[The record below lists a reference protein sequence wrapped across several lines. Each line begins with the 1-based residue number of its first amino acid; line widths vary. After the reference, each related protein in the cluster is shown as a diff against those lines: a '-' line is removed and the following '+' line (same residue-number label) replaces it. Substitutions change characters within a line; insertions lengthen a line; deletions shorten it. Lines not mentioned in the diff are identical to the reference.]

1 MKETVSKYLYL
12 TKPGIVYG
20 NVLTILAGYFFG
32 SAWNIQIANFILVI
46 FGSGFVIGG
55 AGVFNNLIDRDID
68 KYMQRTK
75 NRASVLGTISTME
88 GIIYGTILSL
98 LGFLLLAYI
107 NRLVF
112 ILGLIGF
119 FDYVIIYDFCKR
131 RSIYGTLIGSISG
144 SIPLVSGYVASTNR
158 IDLTFWILFLIMTT
172 WQMAHFLGIGI
183 YRLSD
188 YRKAKIPLL
197 PIVKGVSRTKIEIN
211 VYILLFLVLNIVLFI
226 SQKLS
231 IFYLIVIGL
240 SSVFWLIK
248 ALGGFNASNDKI
260 WGKLIFKQ
268 SIIIIMIFSVMLSV
282 VKLI

>member
-231 IFYLIVIGL
+231 IFYLIVMGL
-240 SSVFWLIK
+240 SGIFWLIK